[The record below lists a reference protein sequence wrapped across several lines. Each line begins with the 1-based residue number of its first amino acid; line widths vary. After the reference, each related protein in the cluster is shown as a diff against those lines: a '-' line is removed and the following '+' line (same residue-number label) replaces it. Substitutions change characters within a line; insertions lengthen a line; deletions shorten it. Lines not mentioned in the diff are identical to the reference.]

1 MNISLFFVIPIRSD
15 RLTLVQNKTSVN
27 KKLPSKDAAEQLEV
41 GMGDPTLKSEFRDR
55 HFTQPPLA
63 HLGRFYILGFA
74 YDCKLPPRN
83 AKKLNRTCAAPW
95 SPVVSQH
102 WQLTLLVFVQF

>member
-1 MNISLFFVIPIRSD
+1 MSEKEEEEIIIDFCVHL
-15 RLTLVQNKTSVN
+15 
-27 KKLPSKDAAEQLEV
+27 KLKWSEL